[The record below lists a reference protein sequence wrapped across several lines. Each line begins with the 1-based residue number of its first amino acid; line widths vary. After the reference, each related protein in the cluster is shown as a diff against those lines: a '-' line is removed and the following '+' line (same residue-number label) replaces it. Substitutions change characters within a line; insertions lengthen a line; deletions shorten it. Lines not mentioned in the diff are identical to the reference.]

1 MKEERHSKGVSFELA
16 LGIQIE
22 FQEEEMEKSLVML
35 KKESELRNRMKNQT
49 TVKTPT

>member
-16 LGIQIE
+16 LGTQIE

-35 KKESELRNRMKNQT
+35 KKESELRNRMKN
-49 TVKTPT
+49 